1 MIQRLVSPVHGLG
14 QPLVN
19 RSQRL
24 SFRLD
29 GIEIKGYAGDTVLS
43 AALAAGIG
51 GAGRFGGSPLRL
63 GAGLAPNVRAWED
76 RDGSG
81 VPMALY
87 PVADGADLVTVGI
100 RGTAT
105 RRMGAQMRGRPPEVL
120 RTDLNALM
128 AATGMNLPAPEIERT
143 DLLVIGGGVA
153 GMSAALAAA
162 ERGESVILVE
172 RRGRLGGDAGLFG
185 NREGEDPVLDAVASL
200 ESAMKDRPEI
210 QVRLY
215 SEAIDANADGVLTQH
230 VAVENAVPAVRT
242 TRIAALHVVLA
253 TGCADRLPVY
263 PGNRLP
269 GVIGLAEA
277 YHMAGAYGIWPDT
290 PTLFAGGTN
299 ALYRLAT
306 LSKESG
312 AELVRLVDHRPAPHS
327 RFIDFAK
334 ASGVPQEF
342 GTRIS
347 AVSYT
352 RRGRLAVETTLSGSE
367 SGRGGRAV
375 YAAGSVVHSDGW
387 RPRLMLWTRLGGGL
401 AWNGTQCIPEGSRV
415 AAGITLA
422 GSVAGLI
429 TNSGCIESGRRAI
442 VELYG
447 DEAAPVPEN
456 LLADYVESPDAPRLQ
471 ALMSK
476 RTPAFASSAR
486 VLVAMPTADEA
497 RKPKRGG
504 EPGAGM
510 AGAMDLET
518 IETLT
523 SAALSP
529 AERFADICVERL
541 VSPETVT
548 AKTEIPEPV
557 PERKD
562 GIPDYVRGRFAEP
575 LRRIALI
582 SEDGREFEPGLLV
595 FAESG
600 EDRPEQAL
608 GVTIAAKDRGGMAV
622 LSEEL
627 SAGRTR
633 VAVRDGARTISAVL
647 VD

>member
-43 AALAAGIG
+43 AALATGIG
-51 GAGRFGGSPLRL
+51 GAGRFGGAPLRL
-63 GAGLAPNVRAWED
+63 GAEFAPNVRAWED
-76 RDGSG
+76 RDGPG

-87 PVADGADLVTVGI
+87 PVADGADLVTVGA
-100 RGTAT
+100 RGTAA
-105 RRMGAQMRGRPPEVL
+105 RRMGAQMRNRAPEIL
-120 RTDLNALM
+120 MTDLRSLM
-128 AATGMNLPAPEIERT
+128 AASGMGLPAPDTEKA
-143 DLLVIGGGVA
+143 DVLVIGGGVA

-162 ERGESVILVE
+162 ERGENVILIE

-185 NREGEDPVLDAVASL
+185 NREDEEPVLDAIASL
-200 ESAMKDRPEI
+200 ERDIRARPEI
-210 QVRLY
+210 ALRLY
-215 SEAIDANADGVLTQH
+215 CEAMNADADGVLTRN
-230 VAVENAVPAVRT
+230 VAVESAVPSLHL

-299 ALYRLAT
+299 ALYRLAM

-312 AELVRLVDHRPAPHS
+312 AELIRLVDHRPAPHS

-334 ASGVPQEF
+334 ATGVPQEF

-347 AVSYT
+347 AIAYS
-352 RRGRLAVETTLSGSE
+352 RRGRLAVETALSSNEGSRE
-367 SGRGGRAV
+367 GRAV
-375 YAAGSVVHSDGW
+375 FAAGSVVHSDGW
-387 RPRLMLWTRLGGGL
+387 RPRLMLWTRLGGSV
-401 AWNGTQCIPEGSRV
+401 AWNGMQCITEGSRV
-415 AAGITLA
+415 ATGVTLA
-422 GSVAGLI
+422 GSVSGLI
-429 TNSGCIESGRRAI
+429 TNSGCIESGRQA
-442 VELYG
+442 VAELFG
-447 DEAAPVPEN
+447 DEAAPVSEN
-456 LLADYVESPDAPRLQ
+456 LLADYVESPDAPRLR
-471 ALMSK
+471 AFKSK
-476 RTPAFASSAR
+476 RMPAFVSSAR
-486 VLVAMPTADEA
+486 VVVAMPNADEA

-510 AGAMDLET
+510 AGVMDLET
-518 IETLT
+518 LETLT
-523 SAALSP
+523 WAELSP
-529 AERFADICVERL
+529 AERFSEICIERL

-548 AKTEIPEPV
+548 AEAAIPAPV
-557 PERKD
+557 PDGKD
-562 GIPDYVRGRFAEP
+562 GIPDYVLGRFAEP
-575 LRRIALI
+575 LRRIALV
-582 SEDGREFEPGLLV
+582 SEDGRRFEPGLLV

-600 EDRPEQAL
+600 ETRPEHAL
-608 GVTIAAKDRGGMAV
+608 GVIVEADDRGGVAV
-622 LSEEL
+622 VSEEQYSRL
-627 SAGRTR
+627 TR
-633 VAVRDGARTISAVL
+633 VAVRDGARTISATIA
-647 VD
+647 